1 MMKQTSPAAK
11 IFSWIFALFWLVVC
25 LLPFTQLI
33 SVTFSTADRGI
44 VSTFY
49 PNSLS
54 SGIENIK
61 QALLQTNMSPSTL
74 QTLIYVSVTIVGMLI
89 VSSLAA
95 YELACFKFPGR
106 DVIFMLILSSMMLP
120 MITYIIPLY
129 RFVYNLG
136 WSDTL
141 IGLAIPSIPSAFAV
155 FIIRQFLESMPHEL
169 IEAGEIDGAGH
180 ISACGIAADGH
191 AAADGDGHTVYAGVG
206 FLFVADIGGG
216 NQMEARQ
223 RLGGRSSGGWFLD

>member
-11 IFSWIFALFWLVVC
+11 IFSWIFALFWLAVC

-61 QALLQTNMSPSTL
+61 PALLQTNMSPSTL

-136 WSDTL
+136 LSL
-141 IGLAIPSIPSAFAV
+141 IHICAFHRGLYEQRGDASPFLPRHGRYSAIMAWE
-155 FIIRQFLESMPHEL
+155 R
-169 IEAGEIDGAGH
+169 
-180 ISACGIAADGH
+180 
-191 AAADGDGHTVYAGVG
+191 
-206 FLFVADIGGG
+206 
-216 NQMEARQ
+216 
-223 RLGGRSSGGWFLD
+223 